1 MTVFCRA
8 PAKVLFGGLSWRKT
22 IAKSITLTVNGIAHT
37 LEIGRRQTLL
47 DVIRDHLHLTGA
59 KYGCGTGDCGTCM
72 VLVDGEPTT
81 SCNYLA
87 RRADG
92 KQITTI
98 EGLTDGERLESA
110 ATGFRRCRGRAVRF
124 LHPGHDCHGHGVI
137 AAEPQPVPRRD
148 RTGTR
153 WQPLPLYRLRED
165 YRRDRVG
172 GTAHARGGGGEAW
185 LSAIGK

>member
-1 MTVFCRA
+1 VTQDDRQ
-8 PAKVLFGGLSWRKT
+8 
-22 IAKSITLTVNGIAHT
+22 IITLTVNGMAHT

-47 DVIRDHLHLTGA
+47 DVIRDCLHLTGA

-98 EGLTDGERLESA
+98 EGLTEGERLSLLQQAFVDAGAVQCGFCIPGMVVTATALLRRNPAPSRDEIALALDGNLCRCTGYVKIIDAIELA
-110 ATGFRRCRGRAVRF
+110 ARRMRW
-124 LHPGHDCHGHGVI
+124 
-137 AAEPQPVPRRD
+137 AE
-148 RTGTR
+148 GM
-153 WQPLPLYRLRED
+153 
-165 YRRDRVG
+165 
-172 GTAHARGGGGEAW
+172 
-185 LSAIGK
+185 